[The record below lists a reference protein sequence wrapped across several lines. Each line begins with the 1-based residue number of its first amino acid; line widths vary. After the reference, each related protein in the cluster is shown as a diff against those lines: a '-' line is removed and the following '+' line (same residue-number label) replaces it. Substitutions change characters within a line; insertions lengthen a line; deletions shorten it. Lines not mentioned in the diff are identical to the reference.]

1 MTHNLLEQRF
11 GRLTVTG
18 RSFSRPNQGIF
29 WSCRCDCGNETTV
42 RGASLLNSG
51 TISCGCAKARH
62 GQAGNGKDVQP
73 SPTYLSW
80 KMMISRCTQPSNPA
94 FKHYRKRG
102 IKFCKRWSKFE
113 NFFADMGE
121 RPAGTSIDRWPDNDG
136 SYKPGNCR
144 WATKRQQANNR
155 VTNIWF
161 NYRGAN
167 CTLAQL
173 ARVTGVQKETLRARL
188 VRPGGWSVKDAVET
202 PTILR
207 HLRRAGLSKRSASK

>member
-29 WSCRCDCGNETTV
+29 WRCCCDCGNETTV
-42 RGASLLNSG
+42 RGALLLNGG

-62 GQAGNGKDVQP
+62 GQSGNGKDVLP
-73 SPTYLSW
+73 TPTYMSW

-94 FKHYRKRG
+94 FAHYKKRG
-102 IKFCKRWSKFE
+102 IKFCTRWRSFE

-121 RPAGTSIDRWPDNDG
+121 RQSGTSLDRWPDNDG
-136 SYKPGNCR
+136 NYEPGNCR
-144 WATKRQQANNR
+144 WATKREQANNR
-155 VTNIWF
+155 VTNLWF
-161 NYRGAN
+161 SYRGKDY
-167 CTLAQL
+167 TLADL
-173 ARVTGVQKETLRARL
+173 ARATGVQKETLRCRL

-202 PTILR
+202 PTIPR
-207 HLRRAGLSKRSASK
+207 QLRRAGLSKRVA